1 MAVMKANNNTKKTQ
15 FSFLLIFHWDEGNN
29 NNEVKANEKKSGK
42 VRIYFNYVALTGYY
56 AVLHVVIKI

>member
-1 MAVMKANNNTKKTQ
+1 MKEK
-15 FSFLLIFHWDEGNN
+15 N
-29 NNEVKANEKKSGK
+29 NNEVEANEKKSGK